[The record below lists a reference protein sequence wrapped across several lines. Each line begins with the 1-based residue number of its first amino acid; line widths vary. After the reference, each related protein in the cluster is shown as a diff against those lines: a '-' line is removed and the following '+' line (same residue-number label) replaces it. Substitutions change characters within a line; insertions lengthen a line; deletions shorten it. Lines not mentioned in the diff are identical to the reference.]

1 MIFYNKPFILKLI
14 ILWGT
19 PLFFIGIPIITPFIH
34 MKSTPHDLNITPCQH
49 LNKDILIDMK
59 VD

>member
-1 MIFYNKPFILKLI
+1 MGYPIVFHRNSDYL
-14 ILWGT
+14 
-19 PLFFIGIPIITPFIH
+19 PLVIH